1 MAAGSGDWKER
12 IMSPF
17 FRVLLV
23 SASLILGGNAAHAA
37 ETGKVVLTVSGNIT
51 NGEAM
56 DFTITELEA
65 LGTAS
70 ITTSSPWETDA
81 VTFEGVPMAALMQAV
96 GATGDN
102 VAVLALNKYR
112 TELPMADFTD
122 HGVILASRKN
132 GEPMPISD
140 KGPLFVV
147 YPFDEK
153 PELNNEI
160 YHSRSA
166 WQVRSIVIE

>member
-1 MAAGSGDWKER
+1 
-12 IMSPF
+12 MSSF
-17 FRVLLV
+17 FRALLV
-23 SASLILGGNAAHAA
+23 GATLMLGGIAAQAD
-37 ETGKVVLTVSGNIT
+37 ETGKVVLTISGKVT
-51 NGEAM
+51 NGEAV
-56 DFTITELEA
+56 DFTIAQLEA
-65 LGTAS
+65 LGTSS
-70 ITTSSPWETDA
+70 ITTSSPWEVEA
-81 VTFEGVPMAALMQAV
+81 VNFEGVSMAVLMQAV
-96 GATGDN
+96 GATGDT
-102 VAVLALNKYR
+102 AAILALNKYR
-112 TELPMADFTD
+112 TEVPFSDFID

-153 PELNNEI
+153 PELNTEI

>member
-1 MAAGSGDWKER
+1 
-12 IMSPF
+12 MSSF
-17 FRVLLV
+17 LRALLV
-23 SASLILGGNAAHAA
+23 SVTFMLCSFAAQAT
-37 ETGKVVLTVSGNIT
+37 ESGKVVLTVSGKVT
-51 NGEAM
+51 NGESV
-56 DFTITELEA
+56 DFTLTELEA
-65 LGTAS
+65 LGTSS

-81 VTFEGVPMAALMQAV
+81 VTYVGVPMAALMSAV
-96 GATGDN
+96 GAAGDK

-112 TELPMADFTD
+112 TELPITDFAD

-140 KGPLFVV
+140 KGPLFVI

-153 PELNNEI
+153 PELNNEV

-166 WQVRSIVIE
+166 WQVRSIIIE